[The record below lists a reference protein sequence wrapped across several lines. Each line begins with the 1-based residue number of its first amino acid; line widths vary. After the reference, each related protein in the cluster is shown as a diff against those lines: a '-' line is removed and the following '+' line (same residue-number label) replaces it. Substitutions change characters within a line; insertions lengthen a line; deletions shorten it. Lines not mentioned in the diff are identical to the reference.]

1 MRSNAIIMFM
11 KKLERRKRTLDSEAN
26 CNEIQRYHYVYEE
39 VREKKEDL
47 GRQHNTAINFLL
59 THFVHLNR
67 PVIVQGK
74 NVKKNFNI
82 G

>member
-11 KKLERRKRTLDSEAN
+11 KKLERRKRTLDGEAN

-47 GRQHNTAINFLL
+47 GR
-59 THFVHLNR
+59 R
-67 PVIVQGK
+67 GK
-74 NVKKNFNI
+74 LQ
-82 G
+82 